1 MTPLLP
7 CPSLHGE
14 PSGARL
20 GEKSCV
26 VKASGPEV
34 KLQTEPPV
42 VGLDAG
48 PDWAGGLAL
57 PAIMTPV
64 FSEP

>member
-1 MTPLLP
+1 M
-7 CPSLHGE
+7 
-14 PSGARL
+14 